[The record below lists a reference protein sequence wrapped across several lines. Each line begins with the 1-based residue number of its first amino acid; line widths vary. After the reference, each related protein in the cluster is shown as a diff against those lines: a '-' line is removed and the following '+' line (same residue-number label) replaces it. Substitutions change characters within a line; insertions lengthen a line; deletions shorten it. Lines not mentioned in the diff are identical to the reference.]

1 MKQKTPIVALILLGA
16 ACDMSPKSGFGF
28 SLPEGDPDAGETVF
42 VAQGCLSCHSVAGLE
57 AEREAIEP
65 ELNISIGGETTRIAT
80 YGELVTSV
88 INPSHRLAKGYDTE
102 LIAVDG
108 VSKMKNYNDVLTV
121 AELTDLVS
129 FLQSKYKLKDYP
141 ETRYPPYVH

>member
-28 SLPEGDPDAGETVF
+28 SLPEGDPNAGEKVF
-42 VAQGCLSCHSVAGLE
+42 VAQGCLSCHSIAGLE

-65 ELNISIGGETTRIAT
+65 ELNISIGGETTRI
-80 YGELVTSV
+80 TSV

-102 LIAVDG
+102 LIAADG